1 MCTVSWLPGAGGYT
15 LCFNRDERFT
25 RSPALPPAPHT
36 RDGMAFLAPLDGD
49 FHGTWLAVNAAGVT
63 VCLLNRYQVPGYQ
76 PPARPRSRGLLVL
89 DLIAAGSVRELWRM
103 LEGTDLGQT
112 APFTLAA
119 LEPATVP
126 RVAVWD
132 GATLAGGPR
141 PAPGFLF
148 TSSSVTEPEVAAS
161 REATFA
167 AVTAPTP
174 EDLVRLHRSHLPE
187 RGRRS
192 VCMHRDDGETQ
203 CFSQVTVTE
212 DRVTLLHVPDAP
224 CRGVPLPPL
233 SLERRALPCPAT
245 E

>member
-25 RSPALPPAPHT
+25 RAPALPPAPHT
-36 RDGMAFLAPLDGD
+36 RNGMAFLAPLDGD
-49 FHGTWLAVNAAGVT
+49 FGGTWLAVNAAGLT
-63 VCLLNRYQVPGYQ
+63 IGLLNRYRVAGYQ
-76 PPARPRSRGLLVL
+76 PPAEPRSRGLLVL
-89 DLIAAGSVRELWRM
+89 DLIAAGSVRELRQV
-103 LEGTDLGQT
+103 LDGTDLRQT
-112 APFTLAA
+112 APFVLAA
-119 LEPATVP
+119 LEPAAP
-126 RVAVWD
+126 PWVAVWD
-132 GATLAGGPR
+132 GTALNGSTR
-141 PAPGFLF
+141 PAPGFLL

-161 REATFA
+161 RQATFA
-167 AVTAPTP
+167 TVESPTA

-192 VCMHRDDGETQ
+192 ICMHRDDAETQ
-203 CFSQVTVTE
+203 CFSQVTVTD

-224 CRGVPLPPL
+224 CRGEPLPPL